1 LTPEPRTLKERFAM
15 SSSIKART
23 LPLLAAALAAL
34 AAACGGAASELA
46 APAHDTPVPASEKRA
61 EMRLRVDLAPAQGC
75 EEAFDL
81 ALYKDRG
88 IDLIAWDDNAGVCAG
103 RSIVIRYLPGRT
115 SEDEILKAAQGIA
128 KKVEREAA
136 K

>member
-1 LTPEPRTLKERFAM
+1 M

-23 LPLLAAALAAL
+23 LPLLAALAAF
-34 AAACGGAASELA
+34 AAACGGVATELA
-46 APAHDTPVPASEKRA
+46 APAHDTPVPAGEKRA

-88 IDLIAWDDNAGVCAG
+88 IDLIAWDDNAGACAG

-115 SEDEILKAAQGIA
+115 SEGEIVKAAQGIA

>member
-1 LTPEPRTLKERFAM
+1 MPADPR
-15 SSSIKART
+15 AR
-23 LPLLAAALAAL
+23 PRRARAAALAAALAAL

-81 ALYKDRG
+81 ALYKNRG
-88 IDLIAWDDNAGVCAG
+88 IDLIEWDANTGACAG
-103 RSIVIRYLPGRT
+103 RVIVVRYLPNRT
-115 SEDEILKAAQGIA
+115 SEDDILKAAAGIA
-128 KKVEREAA
+128 AKVERA

>member
-1 LTPEPRTLKERFAM
+1 M
-15 SSSIKART
+15 SSSSSIKART
-23 LPLLAAALAAL
+23 LPLLAVLAVL
-34 AAACGGAASELA
+34 AVLAPACGGAAPELA
-46 APAHDTPVPASEKRA
+46 SPAHDTPVPAGEKRA

-88 IDLIAWDDNAGVCAG
+88 VDLIAWDDNAGACAG
-103 RSIVIRYLPGRT
+103 RAVVIRYLPGRT
-115 SEDEILKAAQGIA
+115 SEGEILKAAQGIA